1 MTNKPAPASVA
12 LLMLFSCALASGG
25 LSYAPIVRPSFEVIR
40 ADPVSHE
47 VCIDDTADDME
58 CDLGVS

>member
-1 MTNKPAPASVA
+1 MTNKLTPASVA
-12 LLMLFSCALASGG
+12 LLMLLSGTLANGG

-40 ADPVSHE
+40 ADSVSHE